1 MNFSP
6 ICISINVD
14 LSHCRPQS
22 LSNYPMGLA
31 RPFLPSFGFPR
42 DPAHLRTTTLFSCP
56 LFAMHEICSETR
68 LEFMMRTYTSLES
81 LLGNPFRFCT
91 TPTRRG
97 ALPAGQRSPRLP
109 HFEYTGTILPSS
121 PLSPAQVSVPPTH
134 PTPTLKVAW
143 EGMPSQCV
151 CPTCSRDPRNQLY
164 LRRRRRSISMMPWS
178 SRSRIQG
185 GADVPASRV
194 TTMVQ
199 ENAVVEN

>member
-109 HFEYTGTILPSS
+109 HFEYTGTILRSCVYQILITLDTANKHPSG
-121 PLSPAQVSVPPTH
+121 
-134 PTPTLKVAW
+134 LKKLFY
-143 EGMPSQCV
+143 
-151 CPTCSRDPRNQLY
+151 SRQPRV
-164 LRRRRRSISMMPWS
+164 IS
-178 SRSRIQG
+178 
-185 GADVPASRV
+185 
-194 TTMVQ
+194 
-199 ENAVVEN
+199 